1 MVPGEI
7 LDYATSSRGALL
19 FDDFRMSIQMLE
31 RSCDR
36 VHVSRLHDD
45 SFNAIA
51 HHVACLARGDLR
63 QRARRR
69 FICDLGAPLPLRRK
83 NVNRPLAEI
92 VLRVTHKSYDA
103 NVIAPE
109 LLQIGLRLFV
119 DETNQPQLGIRQIEA
134 VPCLQDM
141 LNTLAP
147 NQRTGKNRSK
157 FLWPLPRLEA
167 FDIHTSRQVI
177 ELVLRESPYPKGVGR
192 LLR

>member
-19 FDDFRMSIQMLE
+19 FDDFRMFIQMLE

-69 FICDLGAPLPLRRK
+69 FICNLGAPLPLRRK
-83 NVNRPLAEI
+83 NVNRALAEI
-92 VLRVTHKSYDA
+92 ILRIPHKSYDTD
-103 NVIAPE
+103 VIAPE
-109 LLQIGLRLFV
+109 FLQIRLRLV
-119 DETNQPQLGIRQIEA
+119 VHKTNEPQLGISQIQA
-134 VPCLQDM
+134 VPCLQHM
-141 LNTLAP
+141 LNSLAP
-147 NQRTGKNRSK
+147 NQCTGKNCAKS
-157 FLWPLPRLEA
+157 LWPFSGFEA
-167 FDIHTSRQVI
+167 FDIHASGQI
-177 ELVLRESPYPKGVGR
+177 KKLFLWESPDAKGVSG
-192 LLR
+192 LLV